1 MNLEDV
7 LKCDGLCDINSLD
20 LFSELKVLREVLQRE
35 NNSPIE
41 TLDYIK
47 KGRFF
52 FKCINCKHNIT
63 NHSSYCC
70 FCREEF
76 FKVETNKVLFKI
88 NDVARATDWVS
99 YVVY

>member
-35 NNSPIE
+35 NDSPIE

-47 KGRFF
+47 GW
-52 FKCINCKHNIT
+52 I
-63 NHSSYCC
+63 
-70 FCREEF
+70 
-76 FKVETNKVLFKI
+76 LFQMHQLH
-88 NDVARATDWVS
+88 TE
-99 YVVY
+99 YY